1 MKSVYVVGGD
11 FAVERMFLGAGWRIS
26 SVKPDDVPDLIC
38 FTGGADVQPH
48 LYGEH
53 NVASSVNF
61 QRDDREIE
69 VYNQWKGTP
78 MVGICRGGQLLNVLN
93 GGSMYQDV
101 DGHAR
106 GGTHPATYLK
116 TGQVFDV
123 TSTHHQMMRPAPHG
137 EVLVI
142 AAEAHRFV
150 SGSALGYTKRIFES
164 RLSAHQDT
172 EVVLYGKELC
182 FQPHPEHRSEST
194 RELFFL
200 LLKEHL
206 GC

>member
-11 FAVERMFLGAGWRIS
+11 GSVERMFRAAGWRIS
-26 SVKPDDVPDLIC
+26 TVKPDDVPDLIC

-53 NVASSVNF
+53 NVASYGSVH
-61 QRDDREIE
+61 RDAVEME

-93 GGSMYQDV
+93 GGKMYQDV
-101 DGHAR
+101 DNHAV

-116 TGQVFDV
+116 TGQVFNV
-123 TSTHHQMMRPAPHG
+123 TSTHHQMMRPASHG
-137 EVLVI
+137 EVLVT
-142 AAEAHRFV
+142 ATEATKFV
-150 SGSALGYTKRIFES
+150 SGSALDYTRRALVS
-164 RLSAHQDT
+164 HLSSHQDT

-182 FQPHPEHRSEST
+182 FQPHPEYSSEST

>member
-11 FAVERMFLGAGWRIS
+11 FAVERMFREAGWRIS

-53 NVASSVNF
+53 NVASSVNV

-93 GGSMYQDV
+93 GGRMYQDV
-101 DGHAR
+101 DGHAI
-106 GGTHPATYLK
+106 GGTHVATYLK
-116 TGQVFDV
+116 TGQVFNV

-137 EVLVI
+137 EVLVV
-142 AAEAHRFV
+142 AQQATRFV
-150 SGSALGYTKRIFES
+150 SGSELGDVKRVLQTS
-164 RLSAHQDT
+164 RVLHQDT
-172 EVVLYGKELC
+172 EAVLYGKELC
-182 FQPHPEHRSEST
+182 FQPHPEYRSEST